1 MHYKD
6 FQLSGI
12 YSLLLEKKPGAAQLG
27 TLYKME
33 IPALRQHMANLK
45 RSNPEEFG
53 WLAVSALAEPQTHDR
68 MLAAL
73 GG

>member
-1 MHYKD
+1 MRYTD

-12 YSLLLEKKPGAAQLG
+12 YSLINEGKPGAARLG
-27 TLYKME
+27 TLYKMDTS
-33 IPALRQHMANLK
+33 ALRQHMANLK

-53 WLAVSALAEPQTHDR
+53 WLAFSALAEPQTHEK
-68 MLAAL
+68 MAEAL